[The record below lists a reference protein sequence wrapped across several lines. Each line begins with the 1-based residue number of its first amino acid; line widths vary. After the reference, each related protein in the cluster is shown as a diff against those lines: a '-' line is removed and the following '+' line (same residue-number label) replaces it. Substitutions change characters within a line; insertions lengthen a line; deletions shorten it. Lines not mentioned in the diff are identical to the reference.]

1 MPNPVPLGATCHCG
15 AISIKIPHPPAFIH
29 DCNCSFC
36 LNTGAVWGYYAAS
49 EVSITGKV
57 ARYAR
62 ADLAETC
69 SVCQFLPNLRRFH
82 SLESDRSRQSARRGR
97 SRRREHAPYLT
108 SVISL
113 GWSSD
118 FPMAGVG
125 PVLVTRPPTAAP
137 LLFFVGMALSSSK
150 KEKSQP
156 NVSFTASMITFFVMP
171 KCS

>member
-62 ADLAETC
+62 ADLTEPALYANFCPTCGASTHWGLTEAAKARAEEDR
-69 SVCQFLPNLRRFH
+69 VGVNMRLFDERDLAGVELRFP
-82 SLESDRSRQSARRGR
+82 DGR
-97 SRRREHAPYLT
+97 S
-108 SVISL
+108 
-113 GWSSD
+113 W
-118 FPMAGVG
+118 AGVG
-125 PVLVTRPPTAAP
+125 HETTYRRPPII
-137 LLFFVGMALSSSK
+137 LCRDG
-150 KEKSQP
+150 
-156 NVSFTASMITFFVMP
+156 SF
-171 KCS
+171 